1 MPMADVSST
10 LWSQTRERDATRLI
24 GGTVIAAV
32 FCASDTFCLKSHL
45 TTPSCGERPV
55 PDGAADS
62 STSPH
67 SVEGGAK
74 LRSNFTVQKATSE

>member
-1 MPMADVSST
+1 MADVSSS
-10 LWSQTRERDATRLI
+10 LWSQTRERDATRLN
-24 GGTVIAAV
+24 GGTGTAAV
-32 FCASDTFCLKSHL
+32 FCASDTFSFKSHL
-45 TTPSCGERPV
+45 ATTSCGERPV

-74 LRSNFTVQKATSE
+74 LRSNVTVQKAISE